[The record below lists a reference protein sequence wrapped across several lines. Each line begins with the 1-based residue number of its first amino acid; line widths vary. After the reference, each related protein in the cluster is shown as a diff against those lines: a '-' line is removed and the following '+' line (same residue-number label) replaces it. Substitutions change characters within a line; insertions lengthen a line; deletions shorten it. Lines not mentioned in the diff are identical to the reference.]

1 MITLSNSIFEDD
13 NVNKLKEGKLNEFNY
28 KRVT

>member
-28 KRVT
+28 KR